1 MCSQIFSK
9 ATSVSAGN
17 FRAPTECVAS
27 FKVLI
32 TGNLTTHDFFVKK
45 FERALLQTVEFN
57 RLRRFGR
64 LRDFSRSC
72 FSLACAARIIFLPKA
87 GGQQR
92 RFAGV
97 FDRRRRILY
106 VWFGRRSSS
115 MDPDDY
121 DPIAAALKEDIGKGD
136 ITTEFFVPE
145 ALHASGRI
153 VAHEPAVVAGTAT
166 AAEIFRKIDP
176 ETNVQIVRPDG
187 EAVPPGDVVI
197 EVRGLARSIL
207 KAERVALNFLQRL
220 CGVATLTRQ
229 FVDAV
234 GNHPAKILDT
244 RKTTPGLRALE
255 KAAVVAGGGVNHR
268 SGLFDMVL
276 VKDNHLAALNGLS
289 GFSDQIRRLR
299 TERPNVRI
307 EVEADDLEQA
317 RAFVEIDGIDVIL
330 LDNMVPAQIREA
342 LALRKNNIK
351 FEASGGITLKN
362 VRRVAATGVD
372 YISIGALTNAARA
385 IDLGLEMNHVHG

>member
-1 MCSQIFSK
+1 
-9 ATSVSAGN
+9 
-17 FRAPTECVAS
+17 
-27 FKVLI
+27 
-32 TGNLTTHDFFVKK
+32 
-45 FERALLQTVEFN
+45 
-57 RLRRFGR
+57 
-64 LRDFSRSC
+64 
-72 FSLACAARIIFLPKA
+72 
-87 GGQQR
+87 
-92 RFAGV
+92 
-97 FDRRRRILY
+97 
-106 VWFGRRSSS
+106 
-115 MDPDDY
+115 MDSDDY

-136 ITTEFFVPE
+136 ITTDFFVPE
-145 ALHASGRI
+145 TVHANGRI

-166 AAEIFRKIDP
+166 TAEIFRKVDP
-176 ETNVQIVRPDG
+176 TTDVQILRPDG
-187 EAVPPGDVVI
+187 EAVVAGDIVI

-220 CGVATLTRQ
+220 CGIATLTRQ

-244 RKTTPGLRALE
+244 RKTTPGLRVLE

-276 VKDNHLAALNGLS
+276 VKDNHLAALGGLS
-289 GFSDQIRRLR
+289 GFADQIRRVR
-299 TERPNVRI
+299 KERPDVRI

-330 LDNMVPAQIREA
+330 LDNMEPAQIREA
-342 LALRKNNIK
+342 LALRRNNIK

>member
-1 MCSQIFSK
+1 M
-9 ATSVSAGN
+9 T
-17 FRAPTECVAS
+17 
-27 FKVLI
+27 
-32 TGNLTTHDFFVKK
+32 
-45 FERALLQTVEFN
+45 
-57 RLRRFGR
+57 
-64 LRDFSRSC
+64 
-72 FSLACAARIIFLPKA
+72 
-87 GGQQR
+87 
-92 RFAGV
+92 
-97 FDRRRRILY
+97 
-106 VWFGRRSSS
+106 
-115 MDPDDY
+115 PDDF

-153 VAHEPAVVAGTAT
+153 VAHEPAVVAGTGT
-166 AAEIFRKIDP
+166 AAEIFRRIDP
-176 ETNVQIVRPDG
+176 ETDIQIVRPDG
-187 EAVPPGDVVI
+187 EAIVAGDIVI

-244 RKTTPGLRALE
+244 RKTTPGLRVLE

-276 VKDNHLAALNGLS
+276 VKDNHLAALRGLS
-289 GFSDQIRRLR
+289 GFADQIRQLR
-299 TERPNVRI
+299 KERPNIRI

-330 LDNMVPAQIREA
+330 LDNMEPAQIREA
-342 LALRKNNIK
+342 LALRRNNIK

-362 VRRVAATGVD
+362 VRRIAATGVD
-372 YISIGALTNAARA
+372 YISIGALTNAAPA
-385 IDLGLEMNHVHG
+385 IDLGLEMTHVQG